1 MLGKWL
7 GKNRTTTGPATTDR
21 SAPVSV
27 PVDAAAGAGAGSVWT
42 PERALRALEE
52 QRALCEK
59 LDQLSLAQRTLIEG
73 GRADAL
79 VELLTQRQ
87 VVIDRLDALSR
98 HVEPLRE
105 GREGALSSLAA
116 ADRARVDELLEF
128 VAASTERVRSR
139 DDQDRAALERQ
150 RADVT
155 RELVG
160 MARSR
165 GAMAAYGTPGPPAA
179 PTYHDRQ
186 G

>member
-79 VELLTQRQ
+79 VELLKG
-87 VVIDRLDALSR
+87 L
-98 HVEPLRE
+98 
-105 GREGALSSLAA
+105 GAGLGP
-116 ADRARVDELLEF
+116 RCE
-128 VAASTERVRSR
+128 
-139 DDQDRAALERQ
+139 AALPY
-150 RADVT
+150 VPHP
-155 RELVG
+155 
-160 MARSR
+160 RS
-165 GAMAAYGTPGPPAA
+165 
-179 PTYHDRQ
+179 
-186 G
+186 